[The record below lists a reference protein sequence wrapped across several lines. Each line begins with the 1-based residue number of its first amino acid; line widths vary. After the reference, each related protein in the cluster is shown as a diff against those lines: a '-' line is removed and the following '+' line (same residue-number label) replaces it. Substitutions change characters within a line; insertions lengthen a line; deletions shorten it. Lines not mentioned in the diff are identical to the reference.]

1 MDLSLFPQIL
11 LNGLMIG
18 GIYALIASG
27 FTLILGVIQVFNFAQ
42 GQFYM
47 LGAFIAIAVVT
58 NLGLPYPVAI
68 IVALLATAILG
79 ALLYFAVIQWTTRSG
94 FFNTMLVTVAFGT
107 IVAQTAM
114 LSFGSREAVLPPV
127 VPGTL
132 SLGGVTIPNG
142 KLVVIAGAVVVM
154 AALHFFMKT
163 RIGVSM
169 LAASEN
175 RDVASLQGIN
185 PKRVFWITMAVGCG
199 LCGVAGALVAPV
211 LAASGTMGST
221 IFIKALL
228 VVLVGGT
235 GSMSGALL
243 AAFVVGIAESLA
255 FHFVG
260 HLGLLVIF
268 VLVAILIF
276 FRPGGLLGKPLPVPG
291 E

>member
-1 MDLSLFPQIL
+1 
-11 LNGLMIG
+11 MIG

-47 LGAFIAIAVVT
+47 LGAFITIAVVT
-58 NLGLPYPVAI
+58 NLGLPYPIAI
-68 IVALLATAILG
+68 IVALLATATLG
-79 ALLYFAVIQWTTRSG
+79 ALLYFAVIQWTTRFG

-107 IVAQTAM
+107 IVAQAAM

-127 VPGTL
+127 VAGTV
-132 SLGGVTIPNG
+132 SIGGVSIPNG

-154 AALHFFMKT
+154 VGLHYFMKT

-169 LAASEN
+169 LAAAEN
-175 RDVASLQGIN
+175 REVASLQGIN
-185 PKRVFWITMAVGCG
+185 PKRVFWTTMAVGCG

-243 AAFVVGIAESLA
+243 AAFVVGIAESFA
-255 FHFVG
+255 FQFFG
-260 HLGLLVIF
+260 HRGLLVIF

>member
-1 MDLSLFPQIL
+1 MDLGLFLQIFV
-11 LNGLMIG
+11 NGLMIG

-47 LGAFIAIAVVT
+47 LGAFITIAVVT

-68 IVALLATAILG
+68 LVALLATALLG
-79 ALLYFAVIQWTTRSG
+79 AALYFGVIQWTTRSG

-107 IVAQTAM
+107 IVAQSAM
-114 LSFGSREAVLPPV
+114 VSFGSREAVLPPV

-132 SLGGVTIPNG
+132 SFGGVTLPNG

-154 AALHFFMKT
+154 VALYFFMKT

-169 LAASEN
+169 LAAAEN

-185 PKRVFWITMAVGCG
+185 PKRVFWMTMAVGCG
-199 LCGVAGALVAPV
+199 LCGVAGALVVPV
-211 LAASGTMGST
+211 LAASGTMGTT

-243 AAFVVGIAESLA
+243 AAVVVGIAESFA
-255 FHFVG
+255 FHFFG

-268 VLVAILIF
+268 VLVAVLIF

>member
-1 MDLSLFPQIL
+1 MDLGLFLQIF

-68 IVALLATAILG
+68 LIALVATALLG
-79 ALLYFAVIQWTTRSG
+79 AALYFGVIQFTTRSG

-107 IVAQTAM
+107 VVAQSAM
-114 LSFGSREAVLPPV
+114 VSFGSREAVLPPV

-154 AALHFFMKT
+154 VALHLFMKT

-169 LAASEN
+169 LAAAEN

-185 PKRVFWITMAVGCG
+185 PKRVFWVTMAVGCG
-199 LCGVAGALVAPV
+199 LCGIAGALVVPV

-243 AAFVVGIAESLA
+243 AAFIVGIAESYA
-255 FHFVG
+255 FHFFG

-268 VLVAILIF
+268 VLVAVLIF

>member
-1 MDLSLFPQIL
+1 MDLGLFLQIL

-47 LGAFIAIAVVT
+47 LGAFITIAVVT
-58 NLGLPYPVAI
+58 NLGLPYPIAI
-68 IVALLATAILG
+68 IVALLATATLG

-107 IVAQTAM
+107 IVAQAAM

-127 VPGTL
+127 VAGTV
-132 SLGGVTIPNG
+132 SIGGVSIPNG

-154 AALHFFMKT
+154 VGLHYFMKT

-169 LAASEN
+169 LAAAEN
-175 RDVASLQGIN
+175 REVASLQGIN
-185 PKRVFWITMAVGCG
+185 PKRVFWTTMAVGCG

-243 AAFVVGIAESLA
+243 AAFVVGIAESFA
-255 FHFVG
+255 FQFFG

>member
-1 MDLSLFPQIL
+1 MDLGLFLQIF

-68 IVALLATAILG
+68 LIALVATALLG
-79 ALLYFAVIQWTTRSG
+79 AALYFGVIQFTTRSG

-107 IVAQTAM
+107 VVAQSAM
-114 LSFGSREAVLPPV
+114 VSFGSREAVLPPV

-154 AALHFFMKT
+154 VALHLFMKT

-169 LAASEN
+169 LAAAEN

-185 PKRVFWITMAVGCG
+185 PKRVFWVTMSVGCG
-199 LCGVAGALVAPV
+199 LCGIAGALVVPV

-243 AAFVVGIAESLA
+243 AAFIVGIAESYA
-255 FHFVG
+255 FHFFG

-268 VLVAILIF
+268 VLVAVLIF

>member
-1 MDLSLFPQIL
+1 MDLGLFLQIF

-47 LGAFIAIAVVT
+47 LGAFVAIAMVT
-58 NLGLPYPVAI
+58 NLGLPYPIAI

-107 IVAQTAM
+107 VVAQAAM

-127 VPGTL
+127 VSGTV
-132 SLGGVTIPNG
+132 SLGGVSIPNG

-154 AALHFFMKT
+154 VGLHLFMKT

-169 LAASEN
+169 LAAAEN

-243 AAFVVGIAESLA
+243 AAFVVGIAESFA
-255 FHFVG
+255 FHFFG

>member
-1 MDLSLFPQIL
+1 LDLGLFLQIF

-58 NLGLPYPVAI
+58 NLGLPYPIAI

-107 IVAQTAM
+107 IVAQAAM

-127 VPGTL
+127 VPGTV
-132 SLGGVTIPNG
+132 SFGGVTIPNG

-154 AALHFFMKT
+154 VALHFFMKT

-243 AAFVVGIAESLA
+243 AAFVVGIAESFA
-255 FHFVG
+255 FHLFG

>member
-1 MDLSLFPQIL
+1 MDLALFLQIL
-11 LNGLMIG
+11 VNGVMIG

-47 LGAFIAIAVVT
+47 LGAFATIAAVQH
-58 NLGLPYPVAI
+58 LGLPYPVAVI
-68 IVALLATAILG
+68 LAVLGTGLLG
-79 ALLYFAVIQWTTRSG
+79 ALLYFGVIRWTLPSG

-107 IVAQTAM
+107 IVAQAAI

-127 VPGTL
+127 VPGTVGV
-132 SLGGVTIPNG
+132 GGVSVPNG
-142 KLVVIAGAVVVM
+142 KLAVIAGAVVVM
-154 AALHFFMKT
+154 VLLHFFMKT
-163 RIGVSM
+163 KVGISM
-169 LAASEN
+169 LAAAEN

-185 PKRVFWITMAVGCG
+185 PERIFWTAMAVGCG

-235 GSMSGALL
+235 GSMAGALL
-243 AAFVVGIAESLA
+243 AAFLVGIAESFA
-255 FHFVG
+255 FQFFG

-276 FRPGGLLGKPLPVPG
+276 FRPGGLFGKPLPVPG

>member
-1 MDLSLFPQIL
+1 
-11 LNGLMIG
+11 MIG

-68 IVALLATAILG
+68 LIALVATALLG
-79 ALLYFAVIQWTTRSG
+79 AALYFGVIQFTTRSG

-107 IVAQTAM
+107 VVAQSAM
-114 LSFGSREAVLPPV
+114 VSFGSREAVLPPV

-154 AALHFFMKT
+154 VALHLFMKT

-169 LAASEN
+169 LAAAEN

-185 PKRVFWITMAVGCG
+185 PKRVFWVTMAVGCG
-199 LCGVAGALVAPV
+199 LCGIAGALVVPV

-243 AAFVVGIAESLA
+243 AAFIVGIAESYA
-255 FHFVG
+255 FHFFG

-268 VLVAILIF
+268 VLVAVLIF

>member
-1 MDLSLFPQIL
+1 
-11 LNGLMIG
+11 MIG

-68 IVALLATAILG
+68 LIALVATALLG
-79 ALLYFAVIQWTTRSG
+79 AALYFGVIQFTTRSG

-107 IVAQTAM
+107 VVAQSAM
-114 LSFGSREAVLPPV
+114 VSFGSREAVLPPV

-132 SLGGVTIPNG
+132 SFGGVTIPNG

-154 AALHFFMKT
+154 VALHLFMKT

-169 LAASEN
+169 LAAAEN

-185 PKRVFWITMAVGCG
+185 PKRVFWVTMSVGCG
-199 LCGVAGALVAPV
+199 LCGIAGALVVPV

-243 AAFVVGIAESLA
+243 AAFIVGIAESYA
-255 FHFVG
+255 FHFFG

-268 VLVAILIF
+268 VLVAVLIF